1 MKQFDTAKPDEPPI
15 TAGPVRAAGRT
26 GRRRP
31 AFGSYMNADL
41 QKRLKVWCVTHDI
54 EIQDAL
60 DEAVR
65 SWLDEQ
71 ASKQAG

>member
-1 MKQFDTAKPDEPPI
+1 MKTFDTAQPDEPPI
-15 TAGPVRAAGRT
+15 RAGTVRAAGRN

-31 AFGSYMNADL
+31 AFGSYMDAEL

-65 SWLDEQ
+65 SWLDKQASEQ
-71 ASKQAG
+71 AS